1 MSTLSVLWM
10 LMVGTLVLDGSMA
23 KDFDNPSLGVKYT
36 HKGYFTAASSHYI
49 HTIRIPSFPRYDNN
63 NSIVSFLDYSF
74 LDCNDKSVL
83 LNRMDNGSVRSFCEQ
98 TKVWRHTLK
107 QEAITFASDQINYQ
121 IVLQTTFEDKSAEIH
136 QQARRPVR
144 FLSILTGAASLLSRV
159 LDSYEKIVIAK
170 QIRHLSLNQEILFSN
185 QEKIMRYMQSTKE
198 HNKDMYN
205 QLFTKMHHYKAKIDT
220 LSRQVIWN
228 AKGISNSNKK
238 RKVVE
243 SMIKLMNYVYTIHR
257 PIMDKVTAELQ
268 KRIDAFQIIA
278 EGKLPIT
285 LVDSHDLSQILSR
298 AQSQLATYNAKLAVV
313 DIELLYTMRIVTAQR
328 VGRDLYLSLMLPV
341 TAMDVP
347 GTYEIYQIDTYP
359 IPTDHS
365 AKTNMSTR
373 MVHLPKYVAEAE
385 GKFIE
390 FHDDQLDS
398 CIRDA
403 QMYQCPFDMPIKDN
417 TCASAIFE
425 DNHIE
430 ILRRCDFEINPI
442 YEEKIVREL
451 SPGRYLMSMH
461 NTTWVRQCINDT
473 EEIPSCLFCIIHLD
487 CGCQLEAGQYHLMGT
502 FDTCVEQTPSEITYV
517 YNSAFHYFM
526 APDQYFEQEIWDAQT
541 GLTWEPKSEFVVENA
556 DTDQV
561 DAQWVDLRQD
571 WSDMLEEG
579 TFDLMPL
586 KTKTKYLNELYIGAL
601 IVAGIVLVLSVTA
614 IAACLMVKSR
624 ARQWSNHFLKAGG
637 ALGFL
642 PTTHAA
648 PVFEAPSYGS
658 VTGALLMGLIIMVLI
673 YLLVWG
679 IRWFF
684 CRFRRTIA
692 PYAWAHGN
700 KLKSIL
706 VLELMTESEFAIIP
720 VAEYLISP
728 DAYLVVYDPS
738 QLKVALEYTW
748 WMTVCRIDY
757 GRNVAIY
764 IDTAK
769 SSLTL
774 PQRVKIPWFWRRKIE
789 RMLDDNN
796 LSVRLTVMVNNMNYN
811 ECVLPIEQG
820 VANQAQFKRAA
831 LQRTSQKYSGVN
843 PLAPSAPPPSPATP
857 AVLYTPRHANQ

>member
-1 MSTLSVLWM
+1 MSTLHVLWI
-10 LMVGTLVLDGSMA
+10 VGVLVIGGSWA

-49 HTIRIPSFPRYDNN
+49 HTIRIPTFAQYDNDSN
-63 NSIVSFLDYSF
+63 IMSFLDYTF
-74 LDCNDKSVL
+74 LNCDEESIL
-83 LNRMDNGSVRSFCEQ
+83 LKRMDNDSIQNFCEQ
-98 TKVWRHTLK
+98 TRVWRSVLQ
-107 QEAITFASDQINYQ
+107 QEVLDFSSDQINYQ
-121 IVLQTTFEDKSAEIH
+121 IVLQTTFEDKSAEIYRQSRRH
-136 QQARRPVR
+136 AR
-144 FLSILTGAASLLSRV
+144 FISLLTGAASLLSRV

-170 QIRHLSLNQEILFSN
+170 QIRHLSQNQKIMFSN
-185 QEKIMRYMQSTKE
+185 QERIMRYMQSTTE
-198 HNKDMYN
+198 HNKDMHTR
-205 QLFTKMHHYKAKIDT
+205 LVSKMHHYKAQIDKLT
-220 LSRQVIWN
+220 RQVIWN
-228 AKGISNSNKK
+228 SAGIRDNNRK
-238 RKVVE
+238 RKVIE

-257 PIMDKVTAELQ
+257 PIMAKVTAELH
-268 KRIDAFQIIA
+268 KRIDAFQTIA
-278 EGKLPIT
+278 EGKLPIS
-285 LVDSHDLSQILSR
+285 LVSSHDLSQILTR
-298 AQSQLATYNAKLAVV
+298 AQGQLVTYNAKLAVV

-347 GTYEIYQIDTYP
+347 GTYEIYQIETYP

-385 GKFIE
+385 GNFIE
-390 FHDDQLDS
+390 LHDDQLDS

-425 DNHIE
+425 ENHIE
-430 ILRRCDFEINPI
+430 ILRVCDFEINPI

-461 NTTWVRQCINDT
+461 NVTWLRQCQNDT
-473 EEIPSCLFCIIHLD
+473 EEIPSCLYCVIHLD
-487 CGCQLEAGQYHLMGT
+487 CGCQLEAGPYHLMGT
-502 FDTCVEQTPSEITYV
+502 FDTCVENTPSEITYV
-517 YNSAFHYFM
+517 FNSAFHYFM

-541 GLTWEPKSEFVVENA
+541 GLTWEPKSDFVVENA
-556 DTDQV
+556 DTDQI

-579 TFDLMPL
+579 TFDMMPL
-586 KTKTKYLNELYIGAL
+586 KTKTRYLNELYIGAL
-601 IVAGIVLVLSVTA
+601 ILAGIVLILSGVA
-614 IAACLMVKSR
+614 VAACLMVKSR

-658 VTGALLMGLIIMVLI
+658 VTGAMLMGLIVIVIM

-679 IRWFF
+679 IRWFC
-684 CRFRRTIA
+684 CRFRRIIA
-692 PYAWAHGN
+692 PYAWARGN

-706 VLELMTESEFAIIP
+706 VLELMTENEFAIIP
-720 VAEYLISP
+720 VAEYFISP
-728 DAYLVVYDPS
+728 DAYLVVYDPA

-774 PQRVKIPWFWRRKIE
+774 PQRVKLPWFWRRKIE
-789 RMLDDNN
+789 RMIDDDN

-820 VANQAQFKRAA
+820 AANHAQFKRAA
-831 LQRTSQKYSGVN
+831 MQRTSQKYSGVRT
-843 PLAPSAPPPSPATP
+843 PLSPSAPPPSPASP
-857 AVLYTPRHANQ
+857 AVLYAPHYDNE

>member
-10 LMVGTLVLDGSMA
+10 LMVGTLVFGGSMA
-23 KDFDNPSLGVKYT
+23 RDFDNPSLGVKYT

-49 HTIRIPSFPRYDNN
+49 HTIRIPAFTRYDSN
-63 NSIVSFLDYSF
+63 NSLIPLLDYSF
-74 LDCNDKSVL
+74 LACNNNSIL
-83 LNRMDNGSVRSFCEQ
+83 LSRMDNASAVSFCEQ
-98 TKVWRHTLK
+98 TKVWRNMLK
-107 QEAITFASDQINYQ
+107 QEAIAFTSDQIKYQ
-121 IVLQTTFEDKSAEIH
+121 IVLQTTFEDKTAEIH

-185 QEKIMRYMQSTKE
+185 QERIMRYMQSTRE
-198 HNKDMYN
+198 HNKDMYTH
-205 QLFTKMHHYKAKIDT
+205 LFTKMRRYKTRIDT

-228 AKGISNSNKK
+228 AEGVSNNQRK
-238 RKVVE
+238 RKIVE

-257 PIMDKVTAELQ
+257 PIMARVTAELQ
-268 KRIDAFQIIA
+268 KRIDAIQVIS
-278 EGKLPIT
+278 EGKLPIS
-285 LVDSHDLSQILSR
+285 LVDSHDLSRILTG

-341 TAMDVP
+341 TARDVP

-373 MVHLPKYVAEAE
+373 MVHLPKYIAEAE

-403 QMYQCPFDMPIKDN
+403 QMYQCPFDMPIKEN

-430 ILRRCDFEINPI
+430 ILRICDFEINPI
-442 YEEKIVREL
+442 YEENIVREL

-461 NTTWVRQCINDT
+461 NTTWVKQCINDT

-487 CGCQLEAGQYHLMGT
+487 CGCQLEAGRYRLMGT

-517 YNSAFHYFM
+517 FNSAFHFFM

-561 DAQWVDLRQD
+561 DAQWVDL
-571 WSDMLEEG
+571 
-579 TFDLMPL
+579 
-586 KTKTKYLNELYIGAL
+586 
-601 IVAGIVLVLSVTA
+601 
-614 IAACLMVKSR
+614 
-624 ARQWSNHFLKAGG
+624 
-637 ALGFL
+637 
-642 PTTHAA
+642 
-648 PVFEAPSYGS
+648 
-658 VTGALLMGLIIMVLI
+658 
-673 YLLVWG
+673 
-679 IRWFF
+679 
-684 CRFRRTIA
+684 
-692 PYAWAHGN
+692 
-700 KLKSIL
+700 
-706 VLELMTESEFAIIP
+706 
-720 VAEYLISP
+720 
-728 DAYLVVYDPS
+728 
-738 QLKVALEYTW
+738 
-748 WMTVCRIDY
+748 
-757 GRNVAIY
+757 
-764 IDTAK
+764 
-769 SSLTL
+769 
-774 PQRVKIPWFWRRKIE
+774 
-789 RMLDDNN
+789 
-796 LSVRLTVMVNNMNYN
+796 
-811 ECVLPIEQG
+811 
-820 VANQAQFKRAA
+820 
-831 LQRTSQKYSGVN
+831 
-843 PLAPSAPPPSPATP
+843 
-857 AVLYTPRHANQ
+857 